1 MNSKTKQRIEKV
13 LQELLEELGQ
23 DRIQMF
29 NCRDIMGDSKAVLL
43 SCEEIKV
50 LYAPDYNYVEIL
62 GLDEEDYDYFFE
74 KYGY

>member
-1 MNSKTKQRIEKV
+1 MNNKAKQVIEKV
-13 LQELLEELGQ
+13 LQELLEELDR

-29 NCRDIMGDSKAVLL
+29 DCRDIMGDSKVVLL

>member
-13 LQELLEELGQ
+13 LQELLEELDK

-29 NCRDIMGDSKAVLL
+29 DCRDIMGDFKVALL

-50 LYAPDYNYVEIL
+50 LYAPEYNYVEIL
-62 GLDEEDYDYFFE
+62 GVDEEDYNYFFK